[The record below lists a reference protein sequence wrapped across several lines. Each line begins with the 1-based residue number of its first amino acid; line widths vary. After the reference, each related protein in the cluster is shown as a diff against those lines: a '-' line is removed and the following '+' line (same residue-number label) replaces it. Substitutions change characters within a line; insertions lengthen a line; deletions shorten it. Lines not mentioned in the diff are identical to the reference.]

1 MKSIIDAVVITC
13 MFVALYVNLTSLPE
27 RNREVR
33 GTLIKLEK
41 KNVETY

>member
-1 MKSIIDAVVITC
+1 MKTTIDFIVCVCLMVI
-13 MFVALYVNLTSLPE
+13 LYVNLTSLPE

-41 KNVETY
+41 

>member
-1 MKSIIDAVVITC
+1 MRTKVDF
-13 MFVALYVNLTSLPE
+13 FVCICLLLALYVNLTSKPE

-41 KNVETY
+41 QNDL